1 MAPDRTIGLDLGG
14 TKLASGVVGSDGS
27 VIWSDQV
34 SSRGYS
40 QEAVIDLLAEGIG
53 RARTEAPEV
62 DRIGVGIPAT
72 IDFEAGRAISTVN
85 LGLEDLPVRD
95 LLRERTGASVWLDN
109 DGNLAMLAEAVHG
122 AARGA
127 RDAIT
132 LTIGTGIGGG
142 ILLDGE
148 IYRGATGAGAELGHM
163 VVDFD
168 GPPCQGNCP
177 GRGCVETLAS
187 GTAIAREGSA
197 AALANPASMLA
208 GIAKEDGAEEDGGLS
223 AEDVHRAAIEGD
235 EVATGVIETAGRY
248 LGAALVS
255 LVNLFEPEVVVLGGG
270 AMAMGELLLGPARRE
285 VRERA
290 LKPMRETPIVAAELG
305 PDAGMIGAATLARIE
320 SEASA

>member
-1 MAPDRTIGLDLGG
+1 MALDRTVGLDLGG
-14 TKLASGVVGSDGS
+14 TKLASGVVDPEGS

-34 SSRGYS
+34 SSKGYS
-40 QEAVIDLLAEGIG
+40 QEAVIDLLADGIE
-53 RARTEAPEV
+53 RAWSEAP
-62 DRIGVGIPAT
+62 DADHIGVGIPAT
-72 IDFEAGRAISTVN
+72 IDFARGRAISTVN

-95 LLRERTGASVWLDN
+95 LLEERTGATVWLDN

-122 AARGA
+122 AAKGA

-142 ILLDGE
+142 IWLDGR
-148 IYRGATGAGAELGHM
+148 IYRGSTGAGAELGHM

-187 GTAIAREGSA
+187 GTAIAREGSE
-197 AALANPASMLA
+197 AALANPDSVLGEMIGKSGELT
-208 GIAKEDGAEEDGGLS
+208 AEQ
-223 AEDVHRAAIEGD
+223 VHRAAVEGD
-235 EVATGVIETAGRY
+235 EVAIGVIETAGRY

-255 LVNLFEPEVVVLGGG
+255 LVNLFEPEVVVVGGG
-270 AMAMGELLLGPARRE
+270 AMAMGELLLGPARQE
-285 VRERA
+285 VRDRA
-290 LKPMRETPIVAAELG
+290 LKPMRETPVVPAVLG

-320 SEASA
+320 AEGRD

>member
-1 MAPDRTIGLDLGG
+1 MALDRTVGLDLGG
-14 TKLASGVVGSDGS
+14 TKLASGVVDPEGS

-34 SSRGYS
+34 SSKGYS
-40 QEAVIDLLAEGIG
+40 QEAVIDLLADGIK
-53 RARTEAPEV
+53 RARSEAP
-62 DRIGVGIPAT
+62 DADHIGVGIPAT
-72 IDFEAGRAISTVN
+72 IDFARGRAISTVN

-95 LLRERTGASVWLDN
+95 LLEERTGATVWLDN

-122 AARGA
+122 AAKGA

-142 ILLDGE
+142 IWLDGR
-148 IYRGATGAGAELGHM
+148 IYRGSTGAGAELGHM

-187 GTAIAREGSA
+187 GTAIAREGSE
-197 AALANPASMLA
+197 AALANPDSVLGEMIGKSGELT
-208 GIAKEDGAEEDGGLS
+208 AEQ
-223 AEDVHRAAIEGD
+223 VHRAAVEGD
-235 EVATGVIETAGRY
+235 EVAIGVIETAGRY

-255 LVNLFEPEVVVLGGG
+255 LVNLFEPEVVVVGGG
-270 AMAMGELLLGPARRE
+270 AMAMGELLLGPARQE
-285 VRERA
+285 VRDRA
-290 LKPMRETPIVAAELG
+290 LKPMRETPVVPAVLG

-320 SEASA
+320 AEGRD

>member
-1 MAPDRTIGLDLGG
+1 MALDRTVGLDLGG
-14 TKLASGVVGSDGS
+14 TKLASGVVDPEGS

-34 SSRGYS
+34 SSKGYS
-40 QEAVIDLLAEGIG
+40 QEAVIDLLADGIE
-53 RARTEAPEV
+53 RARSEAP
-62 DRIGVGIPAT
+62 DADHIGVGIPAT
-72 IDFEAGRAISTVN
+72 IDFARGRAISTVN

-95 LLRERTGASVWLDN
+95 LLEERTGATVWLDN

-122 AARGA
+122 AAKGA

-142 ILLDGE
+142 IWLDGR
-148 IYRGATGAGAELGHM
+148 IYRGSTGAGAELGHM

-187 GTAIAREGSA
+187 GTAIAREGSE
-197 AALANPASMLA
+197 AALANPDSVLGEMIGKSGELT
-208 GIAKEDGAEEDGGLS
+208 AEQ
-223 AEDVHRAAIEGD
+223 VHRAAVEGD
-235 EVATGVIETAGRY
+235 EVAIGVIETAGRY

-255 LVNLFEPEVVVLGGG
+255 LVNLFEPEVVVVGGG
-270 AMAMGELLLGPARRE
+270 AMAMGELLLGPARQE
-285 VRERA
+285 VRDRA
-290 LKPMRETPIVAAELG
+290 LKPMRETPVVPAVLG

-320 SEASA
+320 AESRD

>member
-1 MAPDRTIGLDLGG
+1 MALDRTVGLDLGG
-14 TKLASGVVGSDGS
+14 TKLASGVVDPEGS

-34 SSRGYS
+34 SSKGYS
-40 QEAVIDLLAEGIG
+40 QEAVIDLLADGIE
-53 RARTEAPEV
+53 RARSEAP
-62 DRIGVGIPAT
+62 DADHIGVGIPAT
-72 IDFEAGRAISTVN
+72 IDFARGRAISTVN

-95 LLRERTGASVWLDN
+95 LLEERTGATVWLDN

-122 AARGA
+122 AAKGA

-142 ILLDGE
+142 IWLDGR
-148 IYRGATGAGAELGHM
+148 IYRGSTGAGAELGHM

-187 GTAIAREGSA
+187 GTAIAREGSE
-197 AALANPASMLA
+197 AALANPDSVLGEMIGKSGELT
-208 GIAKEDGAEEDGGLS
+208 AEQ
-223 AEDVHRAAIEGD
+223 VHRAAVEGD
-235 EVATGVIETAGRY
+235 EVAIGVIETAGRY

-255 LVNLFEPEVVVLGGG
+255 LVNLFEPEVVVVGGG
-270 AMAMGELLLGPARRE
+270 AMAMGELLLGPARQE
-285 VRERA
+285 VRDRA
-290 LKPMRETPIVAAELG
+290 LRPMRETPVVPAVLG

-320 SEASA
+320 AESRD

>member
-1 MAPDRTIGLDLGG
+1 MALDRTVGLDLGG
-14 TKLASGVVGSDGS
+14 TKLASGVVDPEGS

-34 SSRGYS
+34 SSKGDS
-40 QEAVIDLLAEGIG
+40 QEAVIDLLADGIE
-53 RARTEAPEV
+53 RARSEAP
-62 DRIGVGIPAT
+62 DADHIGVGIPAT
-72 IDFEAGRAISTVN
+72 IDFARGRAISTVN

-95 LLRERTGASVWLDN
+95 LLEERTGATVWLDN

-122 AARGA
+122 AAKGA

-142 ILLDGE
+142 IWLDGK
-148 IYRGATGAGAELGHM
+148 IYRGSTGAGAELGHM

-187 GTAIAREGSA
+187 GTAIAREGSE
-197 AALANPASMLA
+197 AALANPDSVLGEMIGKSGELT
-208 GIAKEDGAEEDGGLS
+208 AEQ
-223 AEDVHRAAIEGD
+223 VHRAAVEGD
-235 EVATGVIETAGRY
+235 EVAIGVIETSGRY

-255 LVNLFEPEVVVLGGG
+255 LVNLFEPEVVVVGGG
-270 AMAMGELLLGPARRE
+270 AMAMGELLLGPARQE
-285 VRERA
+285 VRDRA
-290 LKPMRETPIVAAELG
+290 LKPMRETPVMPAVLG

-320 SEASA
+320 AEGRD

>member
-1 MAPDRTIGLDLGG
+1 MALDRTVGLDLGG
-14 TKLASGVVGSDGS
+14 TKLASGVVDPEGS

-34 SSRGYS
+34 SSKGYS
-40 QEAVIDLLAEGIG
+40 QEAVIDLLADGIE
-53 RARTEAPEV
+53 RARSEAP
-62 DRIGVGIPAT
+62 DADHIGVGIPAT
-72 IDFEAGRAISTVN
+72 IDFARGRAISTVN

-95 LLRERTGASVWLDN
+95 LLEERTGATVWLDN

-122 AARGA
+122 AAKGA

-142 ILLDGE
+142 IWLDGK
-148 IYRGATGAGAELGHM
+148 IYRGSTGAGAELGHM

-187 GTAIAREGSA
+187 GTAIAREGSE
-197 AALANPASMLA
+197 AALANPDSVLGEMIGKSGELT
-208 GIAKEDGAEEDGGLS
+208 AEQ
-223 AEDVHRAAIEGD
+223 VHRAAVEGD
-235 EVATGVIETAGRY
+235 EVAIGVIETAGRY

-255 LVNLFEPEVVVLGGG
+255 LVNLFEPEVVVVGGG
-270 AMAMGELLLGPARRE
+270 AMAMGELLLGPARQE
-285 VRERA
+285 VRDRA
-290 LKPMRETPIVAAELG
+290 LKPMRETPVMPAVLG

-320 SEASA
+320 AEGRD

>member
-1 MAPDRTIGLDLGG
+1 MALDRTVGLDLGG
-14 TKLASGVVGSDGS
+14 TKLASGVVDPEGS

-34 SSRGYS
+34 SSKGYS
-40 QEAVIDLLAEGIG
+40 QEAVIDLLADGIE
-53 RARTEAPEV
+53 RARSEAP
-62 DRIGVGIPAT
+62 DADHIGVGIPAT
-72 IDFEAGRAISTVN
+72 IDFARGRAISTVN

-95 LLRERTGASVWLDN
+95 LLEERTGATVWLDN

-122 AARGA
+122 AAKGA

-142 ILLDGE
+142 IWLDGK
-148 IYRGATGAGAELGHM
+148 IYRGSTGAGAELGHM

-187 GTAIAREGSA
+187 GTAIAREGSE
-197 AALANPASMLA
+197 AALANPDSVLGEMIGKSGELT
-208 GIAKEDGAEEDGGLS
+208 AEQ
-223 AEDVHRAAIEGD
+223 VHRAAVEGD
-235 EVATGVIETAGRY
+235 EVAIGVIETAGRY

-255 LVNLFEPEVVVLGGG
+255 LVNLFEPEVVVVGGG
-270 AMAMGELLLGPARRE
+270 AMAMGELLLGPARQE
-285 VRERA
+285 VRDRA
-290 LKPMRETPIVAAELG
+290 LKPMRETPVMPAVLG

-320 SEASA
+320 AEGRG

>member
-1 MAPDRTIGLDLGG
+1 MALDRTVGLDLGG
-14 TKLASGVVGSDGS
+14 TKLASGVVDPEGS

-34 SSRGYS
+34 SSKGYS
-40 QEAVIDLLAEGIG
+40 QEAVIDLLADGIE
-53 RARTEAPEV
+53 RARSEAP
-62 DRIGVGIPAT
+62 DADHIGVGIPAT
-72 IDFEAGRAISTVN
+72 IDFARGRAISTVN

-95 LLRERTGASVWLDN
+95 LLEERTGATVWLDN

-122 AARGA
+122 AAKGA

-142 ILLDGE
+142 IWLDGR
-148 IYRGATGAGAELGHM
+148 IYRGSTGAGAELGHM

-187 GTAIAREGSA
+187 GTAIAREGSE
-197 AALANPASMLA
+197 AALANPDSVLGKMIGKSGELT
-208 GIAKEDGAEEDGGLS
+208 AEQ
-223 AEDVHRAAIEGD
+223 VHRAAVEGD
-235 EVATGVIETAGRY
+235 EVAIGVIETAGRY

-255 LVNLFEPEVVVLGGG
+255 LVNLFEPEVVVVGGG
-270 AMAMGELLLGPARRE
+270 AMAMGELLLGPARQE
-285 VRERA
+285 VRDRA
-290 LKPMRETPIVAAELG
+290 LKPMRETPVVPAVLG

-320 SEASA
+320 AEGRD

>member
-1 MAPDRTIGLDLGG
+1 MALDRTVGLDLGG
-14 TKLASGVVGSDGS
+14 TKLASGVVDPEGS

-34 SSRGYS
+34 SSKGYS
-40 QEAVIDLLAEGIG
+40 QEAVIDLLADGIE
-53 RARTEAPEV
+53 RARSEAP
-62 DRIGVGIPAT
+62 DADHIGVGIPAT
-72 IDFEAGRAISTVN
+72 IDFARGRAISTVN

-95 LLRERTGASVWLDN
+95 LLEERTGATVWLDN

-122 AARGA
+122 AAKGA

-142 ILLDGE
+142 IWLDGR
-148 IYRGATGAGAELGHM
+148 IYRGSTGAGAELGHM

-187 GTAIAREGSA
+187 GTAIAREGSE
-197 AALANPASMLA
+197 AALANPDSVLGEMIGKSGELT
-208 GIAKEDGAEEDGGLS
+208 AEQ
-223 AEDVHRAAIEGD
+223 VHRAAVEGD
-235 EVATGVIETAGRY
+235 EVAIGVIETAGRY

-255 LVNLFEPEVVVLGGG
+255 LVNLFEPEVVVVGGG
-270 AMAMGELLLGPARRE
+270 AMAMGELLLGPARQE
-285 VRERA
+285 VRDRA
-290 LKPMRETPIVAAELG
+290 LKPMRETPVVPAVLG

-320 SEASA
+320 AEGRD

>member
-1 MAPDRTIGLDLGG
+1 
-14 TKLASGVVGSDGS
+14 VVDPEGS

-34 SSRGYS
+34 SSKGYS
-40 QEAVIDLLAEGIG
+40 QEAVIDLLADGIE
-53 RARTEAPEV
+53 RARSEAP
-62 DRIGVGIPAT
+62 DADHIGVGIPAT
-72 IDFEAGRAISTVN
+72 IDFARGRAISTVN

-95 LLRERTGASVWLDN
+95 LLEERTGATVWLDN

-122 AARGA
+122 AAKGA

-142 ILLDGE
+142 IWLDGR
-148 IYRGATGAGAELGHM
+148 IYRGSTGAGAELGHM

-187 GTAIAREGSA
+187 GTAIAREGSE
-197 AALANPASMLA
+197 AALANPDSVLGEMIGKSGELT
-208 GIAKEDGAEEDGGLS
+208 AEQ
-223 AEDVHRAAIEGD
+223 VHRAAVEGD
-235 EVATGVIETAGRY
+235 EVAIGVIETAGRY

-255 LVNLFEPEVVVLGGG
+255 LVNLFEPEVVVVGGG
-270 AMAMGELLLGPARRE
+270 AMAMGELLLGPARQE
-285 VRERA
+285 VRDRA
-290 LKPMRETPIVAAELG
+290 LKPMRETPVVPAVLG

-320 SEASA
+320 AESRD

>member
-1 MAPDRTIGLDLGG
+1 MALDRTVGLDLGG
-14 TKLASGVVGSDGS
+14 TKLASGVVDPEGS

-34 SSRGYS
+34 SSKGYS
-40 QEAVIDLLAEGIG
+40 QEAVIDLLADGIE
-53 RARTEAPEV
+53 RARSEAP
-62 DRIGVGIPAT
+62 DADHIGVGIPAT
-72 IDFEAGRAISTVN
+72 IDFARGRAISTVN

-95 LLRERTGASVWLDN
+95 LLEERTGATVWLDN

-122 AARGA
+122 AAKGA

-142 ILLDGE
+142 IWLDE
-148 IYRGATGAGAELGHM
+148 KIYRGSTGAGAELGHM

-187 GTAIAREGSA
+187 GTAIAREGSE
-197 AALANPASMLA
+197 AALANPDSVLGEMIGKSGELT
-208 GIAKEDGAEEDGGLS
+208 AEQ
-223 AEDVHRAAIEGD
+223 VHRAAVEGD
-235 EVATGVIETAGRY
+235 EVAIGVIETAGRY

-255 LVNLFEPEVVVLGGG
+255 LVNLFEPEVVVVGGG
-270 AMAMGELLLGPARRE
+270 AMARGELLLGPARQE
-285 VRERA
+285 VRDRA
-290 LKPMRETPIVAAELG
+290 LRPMRETPVVPAVLG

-320 SEASA
+320 AEGRD

>member
-1 MAPDRTIGLDLGG
+1 MALDRTVGLDLGG
-14 TKLASGVVGSDGS
+14 TKLASGVVDPEGS

-34 SSRGYS
+34 SSKGYS
-40 QEAVIDLLAEGIG
+40 QEAVIDLLADGIE
-53 RARTEAPEV
+53 RARSEAP
-62 DRIGVGIPAT
+62 DADHIGVGIPAT
-72 IDFEAGRAISTVN
+72 IDFARGRAISTVN

-95 LLRERTGASVWLDN
+95 LLEERTGATVWLDN

-122 AARGA
+122 AAKGA

-142 ILLDGE
+142 IWLDGK
-148 IYRGATGAGAELGHM
+148 IYRGSTGAGAELGHM

-187 GTAIAREGSA
+187 GTAIAREGSE
-197 AALANPASMLA
+197 AALANPDSVLGEMIGKSGELT
-208 GIAKEDGAEEDGGLS
+208 AEQ
-223 AEDVHRAAIEGD
+223 VHRAAVEGD
-235 EVATGVIETAGRY
+235 EVAIGVIETAGRY

-255 LVNLFEPEVVVLGGG
+255 LVNLFEPEVVVVGGG
-270 AMAMGELLLGPARRE
+270 AMAMGELLLGPARQE
-285 VRERA
+285 VRDRA
-290 LKPMRETPIVAAELG
+290 LKPMRETPVVPAVLG

-320 SEASA
+320 AEGRD

>member
-1 MAPDRTIGLDLGG
+1 MALDPTIGLDLGG
-14 TKLASGVVGSDGS
+14 TKLASGVVDSGGS

-40 QEAVIDLLAEGIG
+40 QDAVIDLLAEGIG
-53 RARTEAPEV
+53 RARSEAPEV

-72 IDFEAGRAISTVN
+72 IDFDSGRAISTVN

-95 LLRERTGASVWLDN
+95 LLRERTETSVWLDN

-142 ILLDGE
+142 IWLDGR

-187 GTAIAREGSA
+187 GTAIAREGSS
-197 AALANPASMLA
+197 AALANPDSVL
-208 GIAKEDGAEEDGGLS
+208 GEIGQEDGGIT
-223 AEDVHRAAIEGD
+223 AEAVHRAAIGGD
-235 EVATGVIETAGRY
+235 AVAIGVIETAGRY

-255 LVNLFEPEVVVLGGG
+255 LVNLFEPEVVVVGGG
-270 AMAMGELLLGPARRE
+270 AMAMGELLLGPARQE
-285 VRERA
+285 VRDRA
-290 LKPMRETPIVAAELG
+290 LKPMRETPIVAAALG

-320 SEASA
+320 SEEQS

>member
-1 MAPDRTIGLDLGG
+1 MALDRTVGLDLGG
-14 TKLASGVVGSDGS
+14 TKLASGVVDPEGS

-34 SSRGYS
+34 SSKGYS
-40 QEAVIDLLAEGIG
+40 QEAVIDLLADGIE
-53 RARTEAPEV
+53 RARSEAP
-62 DRIGVGIPAT
+62 DADHIGVGIPAT
-72 IDFEAGRAISTVN
+72 IDFARGRAISTVN

-95 LLRERTGASVWLDN
+95 LLEERTGATVWLDN

-122 AARGA
+122 AAKGA

-142 ILLDGE
+142 IWLDGK
-148 IYRGATGAGAELGHM
+148 IYRGSTGAGAELGHM

-187 GTAIAREGSA
+187 GTAIAREGSE
-197 AALANPASMLA
+197 AALANPDSVLGEMIGKSGELT
-208 GIAKEDGAEEDGGLS
+208 AEQ
-223 AEDVHRAAIEGD
+223 VHRAAVEGD
-235 EVATGVIETAGRY
+235 EVAIGVIETAGRY

-255 LVNLFEPEVVVLGGG
+255 LVNLFEPEVVVVGGG
-270 AMAMGELLLGPARRE
+270 AMAMGELLLGPARQE
-285 VRERA
+285 VRDRA
-290 LKPMRETPIVAAELG
+290 LKPMRETPVVPAVLG

-320 SEASA
+320 AESRD

>member
-1 MAPDRTIGLDLGG
+1 MALDRTVGLDLGG
-14 TKLASGVVGSDGS
+14 TKLASGVVDPEGS

-34 SSRGYS
+34 SSKGYS
-40 QEAVIDLLAEGIG
+40 QEAVIDLLADGIE
-53 RARTEAPEV
+53 RARSEAP
-62 DRIGVGIPAT
+62 DADHIGVGIPAT
-72 IDFEAGRAISTVN
+72 IDFARGRAISTVN

-95 LLRERTGASVWLDN
+95 LLEERTGATVWLDN

-122 AARGA
+122 AAKGA

-142 ILLDGE
+142 IWLDGK
-148 IYRGATGAGAELGHM
+148 IYRGSTGAGAELGHM

-187 GTAIAREGSA
+187 GTAIAREGSE
-197 AALANPASMLA
+197 AALANPDSVLGEMIGKSGELT
-208 GIAKEDGAEEDGGLS
+208 AEQ
-223 AEDVHRAAIEGD
+223 VHRAAVEGD
-235 EVATGVIETAGRY
+235 EVAIGVIETAGRY

-255 LVNLFEPEVVVLGGG
+255 LVNLFEPEVVVVGGG
-270 AMAMGELLLGPARRE
+270 AMAMGELLLGPARQE
-285 VRERA
+285 VRDRA
-290 LKPMRETPIVAAELG
+290 LRPMRETPVVPAVLG

-320 SEASA
+320 AEGRD

>member
-1 MAPDRTIGLDLGG
+1 MALDRTVGLDLGG
-14 TKLASGVVGSDGS
+14 TKLASGVVDPEGS

-34 SSRGYS
+34 SSKGYS
-40 QEAVIDLLAEGIG
+40 QEAVIDLLADGIE
-53 RARTEAPEV
+53 RARSEAP
-62 DRIGVGIPAT
+62 DADHIGVGIPAT
-72 IDFEAGRAISTVN
+72 IDFARGRAISTVN

-95 LLRERTGASVWLDN
+95 LLEERTGATVWLDN

-122 AARGA
+122 AAKGA

-142 ILLDGE
+142 IWLDGK
-148 IYRGATGAGAELGHM
+148 IYRGSTGAGAELGHM

-187 GTAIAREGSA
+187 GTAIAREGSE
-197 AALANPASMLA
+197 AALANPDSVLGEMIGKSGELT
-208 GIAKEDGAEEDGGLS
+208 AEQ
-223 AEDVHRAAIEGD
+223 VHRAAVEGD
-235 EVATGVIETAGRY
+235 EVAIGVIETAGRY

-255 LVNLFEPEVVVLGGG
+255 LVNLFEPEVVVVGGG
-270 AMAMGELLLGPARRE
+270 AMAMGELLLGPARQE
-285 VRERA
+285 VRDRA
-290 LKPMRETPIVAAELG
+290 LRPMRETPVVPAVLG

-320 SEASA
+320 AESRD